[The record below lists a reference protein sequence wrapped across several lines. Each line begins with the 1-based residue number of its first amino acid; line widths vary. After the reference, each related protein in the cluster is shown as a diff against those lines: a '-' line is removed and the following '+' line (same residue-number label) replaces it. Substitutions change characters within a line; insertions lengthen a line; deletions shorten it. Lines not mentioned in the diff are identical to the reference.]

1 MTWFGGL
8 VLGLGVLLV
17 AALGGRKIR
26 HIVRQRDARS
36 ARETSYAERLDPN
49 AENGV
54 DDEIDQLAQALIR
67 EHGAGAVIKAA
78 RRALADLDEG
88 DARNQAV
95 WQRVL
100 QTAQESERQQECEN
114 EAAK

>member
-1 MTWFGGL
+1 MTWIGGL

-17 AALGGRKIR
+17 AALGGRKIL
-26 HIVRQRDARS
+26 HIARQRGARA
-36 ARETSYAERLDPN
+36 AREPSYAERLDLD
-49 AENGV
+49 AETGV
-54 DDEIDQLAQALIR
+54 GDEIDRLALDLIR
-67 EHGAGAVIKAA
+67 EHGAGAVVKAA
-78 RRALADLDEG
+78 RRVLADLDED

-100 QTAQESERQQECEN
+100 LSAQESERRPEREN

>member
-17 AALGGRKIR
+17 AALGGRKIL
-26 HIVRQRDARS
+26 HMVRRRGGRTAK
-36 ARETSYAERLDPN
+36 ELSYAERLDLD
-49 AENGV
+49 AETGV
-54 DDEIDQLAQALIR
+54 GDEIDRLAQALIR

-100 QTAQESERQQECEN
+100 QSAQESDRRQACEN

>member
-1 MTWFGGL
+1 MTWIGGL

-17 AALGGRKIR
+17 AALGGRKIL
-26 HIVRQRDARS
+26 HIARQRGARA
-36 ARETSYAERLDPN
+36 ARKPSYAERLDLD
-49 AENGV
+49 AETGV
-54 DDEIDQLAQALIR
+54 GDEIDRLALDLIR
-67 EHGAGAVIKAA
+67 EHGAGAVVKAA
-78 RRALADLDEG
+78 RRVLADLDED

-100 QTAQESERQQECEN
+100 QSAQESERRPEREN